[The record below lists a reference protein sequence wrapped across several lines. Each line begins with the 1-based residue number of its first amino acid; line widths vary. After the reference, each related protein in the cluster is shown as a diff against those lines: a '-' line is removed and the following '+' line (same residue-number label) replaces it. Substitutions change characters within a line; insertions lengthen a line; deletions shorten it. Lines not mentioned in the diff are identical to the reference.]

1 MPHPH
6 PHKAEAIQYS
16 MDHPELPYPAVGK
29 LFGVHPPTLKA
40 WMSIAR
46 KSVGSLA
53 IPCKQTPRPRG
64 ASGLTL
70 LPQPAKALDPELTE
84 LARSAART
92 LLVHLADPAHLK
104 DASLRDVA
112 AALKTITDSYELLS
126 PMEGGPVKATAK
138 GKQLVRALLGEL
150 PSEEDDEE
158 EEPNAPAMR
167 RTG

>member
-1 MPHPH
+1 MARTKPH
-6 PHKAEAIQYS
+6 PHKVECIEYCRT
-16 MDHPELPYPAVGK
+16 HPELPYATVGK
-29 LFGVHPPTLKA
+29 LYGVQGPTLKA
-40 WMSIAR
+40 WMATAR
-46 KSVGSLA
+46 KAEGTVA
-53 IPCKQTPRPRG
+53 IPCRAQGQKPQ
-64 ASGLTL
+64 SNLTI
-70 LPQPAKALDPELTE
+70 LPPPPKALDPELTE

-126 PMEGGPVKATAK
+126 PMEGGPVKANAK

-150 PSEEDDEE
+150 PTEEEDEDDE
-158 EEPNAPAMR
+158 APAMR